1 MIQIFIYVKGLT
13 VQCYPG
19 PHYSVY
25 LGAAI
30 ADQCQ
35 ARVETVWPI
44 AGQDSEGQAGPVR
57 SEHWGCGTN
66 QRAGARGREWSTG
79 GDQTRPVGTQPGPG
93 RSEETG
99 RKSEQNREY

>member
-44 AGQDSEGQAGPVR
+44 PGQDSEGQAGPVR
-57 SEHWGCGTN
+57 GQH
-66 QRAGARGREWSTG
+66 RGR
-79 GDQTRPVGTQPGPG
+79 GDQSEIRGPG
-93 RSEETG
+93 QRVVHRWRSDQASRDTAGTREE
-99 RKSEQNREY
+99 